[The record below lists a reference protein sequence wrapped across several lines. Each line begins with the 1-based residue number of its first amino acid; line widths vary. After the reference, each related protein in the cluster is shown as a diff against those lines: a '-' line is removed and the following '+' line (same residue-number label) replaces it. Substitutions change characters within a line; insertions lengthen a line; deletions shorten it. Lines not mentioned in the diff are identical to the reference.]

1 MIEEA
6 NNKTPDQKIMN
17 EITRALARLQ
27 YGELVIT
34 VHNAKV
40 VQIEKR
46 EKKRF
51 T

>member
-1 MIEEA
+1 MTKE
-6 NNKTPDQKIMN
+6 NNNISPDQNIIK
-17 EITRALARLQ
+17 EVTRSLAQ
-27 YGELVIT
+27 MKYGELVIT